1 MSRATIS
8 THVLDTALGRPAAG
22 IRVSLRRESG
32 AAAGEASTGGDGRIA
47 DLVPGG
53 VDPGRYLLVFEVGD
67 YFGGRPHLFETVS
80 FSLTIAEASHHHL
93 PLLIGPFSSV
103 SYRGS

>member
-8 THVLDTALGRPAAG
+8 THVLDTALGKAAAG
-22 IRVSLRRESG
+22 IRVSLRTESG
-32 AAAGEASTGGDGRIA
+32 ASVGAEVTAGDGRIA

-67 YFGGRPHLFETVS
+67 YFGLRPHLFETVS
-80 FSLTIAEASHHHL
+80 FSLTIAEASHHHV